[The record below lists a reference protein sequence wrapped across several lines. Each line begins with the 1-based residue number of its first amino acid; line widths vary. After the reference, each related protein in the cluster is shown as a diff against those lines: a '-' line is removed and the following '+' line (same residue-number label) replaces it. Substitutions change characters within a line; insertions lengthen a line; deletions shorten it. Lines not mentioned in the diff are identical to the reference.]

1 MEFSQ
6 FFPLLITFIVTIVG
20 SYITIRITI
29 AEIKKDLTFLKERM
43 EQEVLSKV
51 QHETQAKEDM
61 KDVKDELKMIFKSI
75 NEIQINFARMEARN
89 EGKDEVINEL
99 KNAVTTII
107 SGKQS

>member
-6 FFPLLITFIVTIVG
+6 FIPLLITFVVTLIG

-29 AEIKKDLTFLKERM
+29 AEIKKDLTYLKERL

-61 KDVKDELKMIFKSI
+61 REVKDELKMIFKSI

>member
-61 KDVKDELKMIFKSI
+61 RDVKDELKMIFKSI